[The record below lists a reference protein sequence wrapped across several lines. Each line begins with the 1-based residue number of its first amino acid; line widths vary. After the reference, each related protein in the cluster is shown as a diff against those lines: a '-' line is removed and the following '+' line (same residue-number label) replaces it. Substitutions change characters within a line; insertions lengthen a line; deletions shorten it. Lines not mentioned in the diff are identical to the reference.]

1 MPMTRLSLACLLLLL
16 TSAAAAHA
24 EVVDKSPAGFTT
36 KTTVTIAA
44 PPAQVYAMLARVGEW
59 WDPAHTYS
67 GDAKRMAI
75 EAKAGACFCETL
87 ANGGSIQHGVVV
99 YANPGETLRVSGALG
114 PLQELGVSGS
124 LTWALQ
130 ASGGGTTA
138 TVTYAVGGYAAGG
151 LDTLAPIVDQ
161 VIGTQLARLKAAI
174 EK

>member
-1 MPMTRLSLACLLLLL
+1 MHRLFLACALMLAG
-16 TSAAAAHA
+16 AAAAQA

-36 KTTVTIAA
+36 KTSVTIAA

-67 GDAKRMAI
+67 GDAKRMTI

-99 YANPGETLRVSGALG
+99 YANPDETLRVSGALG

-124 LTWALQ
+124 LTWSLQ
-130 ASGGGTTA
+130 ASGSGTTA
-138 TVTYAVGGYAAGG
+138 TVTYAVGGYAPGG
-151 LDTLAPIVDQ
+151 LDTLAAIVDQ
-161 VIGTQLARLKAAI
+161 VIGTQLTRLKAAI